1 MSIRRKQQN
10 TFCFRLNCL
19 GGSTEVVQVA
29 KAKSNNDG

>member
-19 GGSTEVVQVA
+19 GSTEVVQVA